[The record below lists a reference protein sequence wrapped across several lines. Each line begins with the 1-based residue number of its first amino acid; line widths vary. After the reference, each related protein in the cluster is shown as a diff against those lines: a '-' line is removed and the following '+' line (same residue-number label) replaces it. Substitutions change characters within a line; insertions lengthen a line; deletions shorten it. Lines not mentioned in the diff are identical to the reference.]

1 MTPERW
7 QQVEAIFQAALD
19 LAPEERGRY
28 LSEVCAHDASL
39 KSDVE
44 TLLSQH
50 ESAGDLLEEP
60 LYGTTELNALGSLE
74 ALANAEIDDDPMIG
88 RRLGAYRIEREVGRG
103 GMGTVYEALRVDNE
117 LNMRAAIKLVKRG
130 MDTDF
135 VLRRFRTERQILAA
149 LDHPHIARLLDGGTT
164 DDGLPYFVME
174 FIEGQPLYSYCDS
187 NQLSITERL
196 KLFMG
201 ICDALHYAHQKQVI
215 HRDIKPSNVLVTS
228 EGVPKLLD
236 FGIAKLLNPG
246 LVGDIT
252 HDPTATA
259 MRLMTPEYASP
270 EQVQGAPTS
279 PTTDVY
285 SLGVLLYELLTG
297 HRPYRLS
304 NRAPH
309 EMARVI
315 CEEAPAPPSFII
327 TRTEDLLPRFVSTE
341 GEAKSLKQ
349 LYSTRSATSES
360 LRRDLSGVLDSV
372 VMRALR
378 KEPEWRYQSAEQLRD
393 DIARYLAGSPISIL
407 PDSPLSAQS
416 RKSLP
421 ITTENSLAVLP
432 LKLLDLQHGADSGPD
447 YLGTGLADALITR
460 LSAVRRFAVRPT
472 NSVLRYGADSDPII
486 AGRELGVA
494 FVLDGRVRRAQ
505 DRIRVTIQLLS
516 VLDGTA
522 MWAGQFDEKFTDVLS
537 LEDAISSN
545 VAEAIIPHLTGD
557 ERVRLAKRGTNNP
570 QAHEAYLRGRFYW
583 NTFTEDGFARAI
595 VCYHQAIALDQNYA
609 LAYAG
614 IAAYY
619 IWLGSFTVLPF
630 AECAAAAYDA
640 ASTAVALDPTLAEG
654 YAAVGQAILL
664 RDFAWASG
672 ERQLL
677 QAIELNPNYSAAR
690 IYYAS
695 QLAMEGRFTESIHE
709 MRLARE
715 LDPLAII
722 SRFMYVWLLYHAR
735 RFDEAWT
742 ACQETLEAEPSNL
755 LMLYASTFLLSRM
768 GRHDE
773 AIANAQKCVE
783 AMGKASHT
791 LGRLGSANALA
802 GNIVTAE
809 AVLAEMDSI
818 ASRRHISPYHLSL
831 VNCGLGRLEEA
842 LDLLE
847 RAYEIK
853 DAKVLWM
860 AVDPELDQLHGHPR
874 FNDLLR
880 KLNHRLGALPTLP
893 ARSLSGEES
902 IAVMPFTILG
912 SPIENTGDEYLGIGL
927 TDALITRLSNV
938 QRLIVRPTSSV
949 LRYRGAGIDPH
960 LAGRDLSVNYIV
972 DGSLQR
978 VGNRLHVTA
987 QLLNVREG
995 VVRWSEQFDEDSTD
1009 VLQIEDS
1016 ISEQV
1021 ATALLP
1027 QLTTDEQRRLSKRGT
1042 DRVEAF
1048 EWYLRGRYYW
1058 NSFTESGLAKALEC
1072 YNHAIQLDPDYALAY
1087 TGIADYYNWLGVFGV
1102 RPFAETSAAAK
1113 EAATKAADLD
1123 STSAEAYSALGF
1135 ATVCYDFDWAAA
1147 EGQHRLAVNLNPNY
1161 ATGHNWYGFHLL
1173 MTGRFDEGIKEMLR
1187 ARELDPLS
1195 PSIMQ
1200 SLGWAYYQSRRFDE
1214 ALATFQSMLDLAPDM
1229 AYGLATY
1236 SWALRHVGKTEL
1248 AVETAEK
1255 ALRLSSGGQFYVAA
1269 LGAAYASAGRT
1280 TDARAAFTRLDE
1292 MSATGYVSPYMRALV
1307 DLHLGQRDEAIA
1319 WLREAAA
1326 ITDGWLAWLAVEPQ
1340 LDPIRSEPAFVEM
1353 LSRTRNP
1360 ASVGIAAKLGAS
1372 AGAAAQRSRM
1382 GKASASARESTSIT
1396 SPVPSPAPQT
1406 LDSGNE
1412 EARQLYTA
1420 GRYYATRRTAEGMR
1434 QAIERLKRA
1443 VELDP
1448 EFALAHAELCDC
1460 YALLN
1465 WYVEPP
1471 PAGAWELAKQSA
1483 LRAVQ
1488 ADPELA
1494 EAHASLGFVRLHH
1507 DRDWDEAERELRK
1520 AIMLKPGIQVAHRWY
1535 AFSLSAAGRHDE
1547 AFAEIERA
1555 RQISPQSPVLA
1566 TAVANVLF
1574 LAGRFDD
1581 CIEQCRKALE
1591 LDSGAVSAHTV
1602 LRWAYEKKGMGTE
1615 ALAAFEQE
1623 RVFAGDTPTTN
1634 AKRAHV
1640 LASVGR
1646 LEEARVML
1654 EEILA
1659 RRAEQWVSA
1668 YEIAI
1673 IYCLIGDFDNSFH
1686 WLGQAEQEH
1695 AVGYTF
1701 VRVDPRL
1708 EALRSDPR
1716 FLGLLSGLDRTIP

>member
-19 LAPEERGRY
+19 LVPEERGRY
-28 LSEVCAHDASL
+28 LNEVCADDAALMSEVA
-39 KSDVE
+39 D
-44 TLLSQH
+44 LLSQH
-50 ESAGDLLEEP
+50 DSAGDLLEEP
-60 LYGTTELNALGSLE
+60 LYGETELSALGSLE
-74 ALANAEIDDDPMIG
+74 SLANAENDEDPMIG

-103 GMGTVYEALRVDNE
+103 GMGAVYEALRVDRE

-135 VLRRFRTERQILAA
+135 ILRRFRTERQILAA

-164 DDGLPYFVME
+164 GDGLPYFVME
-174 FIEGQPLYSYCDS
+174 FIEGQPLYNYCDS

-270 EQVQGAPTS
+270 EQVQGSPTS

-327 TRTEDLLPRFVSTE
+327 TRPEDLLPRFVSTND
-341 GEAKSLKQ
+341 EATTLKQ

-360 LRRDLSGVLDSV
+360 LRRDLSGALDSI

-378 KEPEWRYQSAEQLRD
+378 KEPEWRYQTAEQLRD
-393 DIARYLAGSPISIL
+393 DIARYLAGSPISVL
-407 PDSPLSAQS
+407 PDSPLSAPN
-416 RKSLP
+416 RKSQP

-472 NSVLRYGADSDPII
+472 NSVLRYGADSDPLV

-537 LEDAISSN
+537 LEDTISAN

-595 VCYHQAIALDQNYA
+595 VCYHQAIALDPNYA

-619 IWLGSFTVLPF
+619 NWLGSFTVLPF
-630 AECAAAAYDA
+630 AECSASAYDA
-640 ASTAVALDPTLAEG
+640 ASTAVSLDPTLAEG
-654 YAAVGQAILL
+654 YAAVGQAILC
-664 RDFAWASG
+664 RDFAWASA

-677 QAIELNPNYSAAR
+677 HAIELNPNYSAAR
-690 IYYAS
+690 IYYAL
-695 QLAMEGRFTESIHE
+695 QLSMEGRFTESVHE
-709 MRLARE
+709 ARLARD
-715 LDPLAII
+715 LDPLSII
-722 SRFMYVWLLYHAR
+722 SRFTYVWCLYHAR
-735 RFDEAWT
+735 RFDEAWA
-742 ACQETLEAEPSNL
+742 ACHETLEAEPNNL
-755 LMLYASTFLLSRM
+755 MMLYASSFLLSRM
-768 GRHDE
+768 GGHEE
-773 AIANAQKCVE
+773 AIANAQRCVDL
-783 AMGKASHT
+783 MGKASNT
-791 LGRLGSANALA
+791 LGRLGGAQALA
-802 GNIVTAE
+802 GNIEAAE
-809 AVLAEMDSI
+809 EMLVEMQSI
-818 ASRRHISPYHLSL
+818 AARRHISPYHLAL
-831 VNCGLGRLEEA
+831 VNCGLDRAEDA

-847 RAYEIK
+847 RAYETR

-860 AVDPELDQLHGHPR
+860 GVDPELDLLHGHPR

-880 KLNHRLGALPTLP
+880 KMNHRLGALPTLP

-902 IAVMPFTILG
+902 IAVLPFKILS

-949 LRYRGAGIDPH
+949 LRYRGAGIDP
-960 LAGRDLSVNYIV
+960 LIAGRDLSVNYIV

-978 VGNRLHVTA
+978 VGDRLQVTA

-995 VVRWSEQFDEDSTD
+995 VIRWSEQFDEDSTD

-1021 ATALLP
+1021 ASALLP
-1027 QLTTDEQRRLSKRGT
+1027 QLTRDEQRRLSKRGT

-1048 EWYLRGRYYW
+1048 ESYLRGRYYW
-1058 NSFTESGLAKALEC
+1058 NSYTESGLAKALEC
-1072 YNHAIQLDPDYALAY
+1072 YNHAIELDPEYALAY
-1087 TGIADYYNWLGVFGV
+1087 TGIADYYNWLGVFGI

-1113 EAATKAADLD
+1113 EAAGKAVELD
-1123 STSAEAYSALGF
+1123 SSSAEAYSALGF
-1135 ATVCYDFDWAAA
+1135 ATVCHDFDWAVA

-1173 MTGRFDEGIKEMLR
+1173 MTGRFEEGIREMLR
-1187 ARELDPLS
+1187 ARELDPMS

-1200 SLGWAYYQSRRFDE
+1200 SLGWAYYHARRFDE
-1214 ALATFQSMLDLAPDM
+1214 ALTTYETMIDAAPDM

-1236 SWALRHVGKTEL
+1236 SWTLRHIGKAAL
-1248 AVETAEK
+1248 AVEIGEK
-1255 ALRLSSGGQFYVAA
+1255 ALRLSSGGQFYVAVV
-1269 LGAAYASAGRT
+1269 GAAYAAAGRT
-1280 TDARAAFTRLDE
+1280 SDARAALDRLNE
-1292 MSATGYVSPYMRALV
+1292 MSTSGYVSPYHRALI
-1307 DLHLGQRDEAIA
+1307 HLLLGERGPALGF
-1319 WLREAAA
+1319 LREASA
-1326 ITDGWLAWLAVEPQ
+1326 INDGWLTWLAVEPQ
-1340 LDPIRSEPAFVEM
+1340 FDPLRADPAFAEI
-1353 LSRTRNP
+1353 LSKTKNP
-1360 ASVGIAAKLGAS
+1360 ASHGIAAHAGAS
-1372 AGAAAQRSRM
+1372 AAGRAERSSSRSS
-1382 GKASASARESTSIT
+1382 GPLESTSIT

-1406 LDSGNE
+1406 LDSANE

-1448 EFALAHAELCDC
+1448 EFALAHAELADC

-1471 PAGAWELAKQSA
+1471 PVRAWELAKQSA
-1483 LRAVQ
+1483 IRAVA

-1507 DRDWDEAERELRK
+1507 DRDWDDAERELRK

-1535 AFSLSAAGRHDE
+1535 AFSLSAMGRHEE

-1581 CIEQCRKALE
+1581 AIEQCHKALQ

-1602 LRWAYEKKGMGTE
+1602 LRWAYEKKGMHHE

-1623 RVFAGDTPTTN
+1623 RVFAGETPTTN

-1640 LASVGR
+1640 LGSVGR
-1646 LEEARVML
+1646 REEARDLL
-1654 EEILA
+1654 EQIVA

-1673 IYCLIGDFDNSFH
+1673 IYCLIGDFDNAFD
-1686 WLGQAEQEH
+1686 WLTKAEREH